1 MLQFFRNFFA
11 SRIGI
16 GVTLGLVGLI
26 ALAFAA
32 GDIAGG
38 GSFGGVAGGD
48 RVASVGKLR
57 ISTSELE
64 RAATNSVEEL
74 RQEQPRMTIKTF
86 VDQGGLEQLLN
97 NLIDLSAV
105 RAFGESH
112 GVHIG
117 DRLVDSEIAKIPAA
131 QGVDGKF
138 SETAYRAF
146 LAQRRVTDDE
156 VRRQI
161 IESMMARQLLAPAQL
176 GVAAPREAVNR
187 YAGILTE
194 KRVGAIATLPSE
206 LFAPKTAPTD
216 AEIVAWYGARKA
228 DYLLPERRVI
238 RYATFTDAAVK
249 NVPAPTDAEIAALYD
264 KNKAVYAPS
273 ESRKVTQL
281 VLPTEPAAKAIV
293 TELATG
299 KSLEAVA
306 SAKGLATAD
315 LGALTRQALSSQTS
329 QAIADAVYGAD
340 KGKIV
345 GPFKAPLGWTVLR
358 VDGIENKPG
367 RSLDQA
373 RGELSQQLALV
384 KRRTALTDFSAR
396 IEDEF
401 DKGASLSDVAKE
413 LGLTMSETPAL
424 LADGSVFGQQGAKAP
439 AELARVIAAA
449 FSMEGEKQPQLAEI
463 EPGKTFV
470 VFDVGTLSPA
480 APPPLAEIKQVIA
493 TDIQLSKGAAAAKA
507 VAQKIEEQVRKGGDL
522 ATAIAGLGLSL
533 PPVQKVDMARQ
544 QLQAMGQQVPPPLS
558 LLFQMA
564 KGKVKLIGAPR
575 ARGWFIVQLKDAI
588 PGEVAANDPRL
599 GELARSVAQLQ
610 GSEYSEELRSAMRN
624 EVGVKRNENAI
635 KAVRN
640 RLVGGN

>member
-64 RAATNSVEEL
+64 RAASNSVEEL

-264 KNKAVYAPS
+264 KNKALYAPS

-439 AELARVIAAA
+439 AELARVIPAA

-480 APPPLAEIKQVIA
+480 APPPLAEIKQVIS